1 VSVRNLD
8 SIFRPKSIA
17 LIGASTRAHS
27 IGAVTAENL
36 RMAGFEGPILPVN
49 PRHAAVA
56 GALAYPNVS
65 SLPISPDLA
74 VICTPPEKVPGIVAE
89 LGTRGTKAAIVITAG
104 FRERGAVNGL
114 ALEQAMLA
122 AAKPHL
128 MRIVGPNCLGVLSTP
143 HQINA
148 SFAQAMPRRGGVAF
162 VAQSGAMVTTVLDWA
177 NSRGIGFSHL
187 VSLGDMSDV
196 DFGDMLDYLAVDDA
210 TSAILLYIEAIT
222 NARKFM
228 SAARAAA
235 RLKPVIAIKAGRQPA
250 AAQAASSHT
259 GALAGMDAVYD
270 AAFERAGILR
280 AYDLDEVFDAVETL
294 NVRPN
299 VNGDRLTIVT
309 NGGGVGV
316 LATDSLIS
324 QGGKLA
330 VLSAKTIADLNAVL
344 PSTWSGGNPVDI
356 IGDADAKRYADALKV
371 LRDSGEQDAILV
383 LNCPT
388 AVASG
393 VEAAQAVVDVAHETS
408 LPILTNWLGSRSAEA
423 ARNLF
428 DVARLP
434 TYDTPE
440 KATRGFMHLVRYR
453 RGQETLMEVPPSIPS
468 GPPPDRD
475 TAKTILAGASAGWLE
490 ASAAQA
496 LLECYRIPVATSIK
510 TATPAEAAKAAAKI
524 GQPVAIKILSP
535 DITHKSEAG
544 GVLLNVT
551 GEVRAAASAMQER
564 IAKLAP
570 DARLDGFLVQQMV
583 QRPHAVELIVGM
595 AVDRT
600 FGPFLLFGQGGTA
613 VEVIDDKALGLP
625 PLNIK
630 LAREM
635 IGRTKISRQ
644 LKGYRDH
651 PPAALDAIALSLVHL
666 SQLICDFPQI
676 AELDINPL
684 LADEEGVIA
693 LDVRVRIV
701 GCTDQ
706 PRCQLAIRPYPDELT
721 RTETVPGL
729 GTFLLRP
736 VRPEDAP
743 AFEVLFRHLKPDDIH
758 MRFFTSVKSLPL
770 SLLARLT
777 QIDYDREMAFV
788 LVNSENDV
796 VGVARIA
803 ADPDNLRAEFALLV
817 RSDMKGHGLG
827 RLLMQRLI
835 GFARKRGIG
844 ELWGDILAENSAML
858 SLCDEAGCAI
868 APSPVDPCLKRATIR
883 LAEVTKDTVDS
894 GGHH

>member
-1 VSVRNLD
+1 MSVRNLD

-17 LIGASTRAHS
+17 LIGASTRPHS
-27 IGAVTAENL
+27 VGAVTADNL
-36 RMAGFEGPILPVN
+36 RMAGFDGPILPVN
-49 PRHAAVA
+49 PRHTAVA

-65 SLPISPDLA
+65 SLPVSPELA
-74 VICTPPEKVPGIVAE
+74 VICTPAETVPGLIAE
-89 LGTRGTKAAIVITAG
+89 LGARGTRAAIVITAG
-104 FRERGAVNGL
+104 FREGGITKGL
-114 ALEQAMLA
+114 VLEQAMLD

-143 HQINA
+143 HGLNA
-148 SFAQAMPRRGGVAF
+148 SFAQAMPKRGGVAF
-162 VAQSGAMVTTVLDWA
+162 IAQSGAIVTTVLDWA
-177 NSRGIGFSHL
+177 NGRGIGFSHL
-187 VSLGDMSDV
+187 VSLGDMADV
-196 DFGDMLDYLAVDDA
+196 DFGDMLDYLAMDDA
-210 TSAILLYIEAIT
+210 TTAILLYIEAIT
-222 NARKFM
+222 YARKFM

-250 AAQAASSHT
+250 AAKAATSHT
-259 GALAGMDAVYD
+259 GALAGIDAVYD

-299 VNGDRLTIVT
+299 VKGDRLAIVT

-330 VLSAKTIADLNAVL
+330 ALSAETISKLDIVL
-344 PSTWSGGNPVDI
+344 PSTWSRGNPIDI
-356 IGDADAKRYADALKV
+356 IGDADARRYADTLKV
-371 LRDSGEQDAILV
+371 LQDKGEQDAILV

-393 VEAAQAVVDVAHETS
+393 VDAAQSVVAAAQGSDM
-408 LPILTNWLGSRSAEA
+408 PILTNWLGSRSADA
-423 ARNLF
+423 ARSLF
-428 DVARLP
+428 AAARIP

-468 GPPPDRD
+468 GPLPDRD
-475 TAKTILAGASAGWLE
+475 AAKAILTGSAAGWLE
-490 ASAAQA
+490 VEAVQR
-496 LLECYRIPVATSIK
+496 LLQCYRIPVVAS
-510 TATPAEAAKAAAKI
+510 AKAATPEEAATVAKEI
-524 GQPVAIKILSP
+524 GRPVAIKIISP
-535 DITHKSEAG
+535 DITHKSEVG

-551 GEVRAAASAMQER
+551 GENAVRAATSAMQR
-564 IAKLAP
+564 QIAELLP
-570 DARLDGFLVQQMV
+570 NARLDGFLVQEMV
-583 QRPHAVELIVGM
+583 QRPHALELIVGM

-613 VEVIDDKALGLP
+613 VEIIDDKALGLP

-635 IGRTKISRQ
+635 IARTKVSRL

-651 PPAALDAIALSLVHL
+651 PPAALDAIALTLVHL

-684 LADEEGVIA
+684 LANEDGVVA
-693 LDVRVRIV
+693 LDARVRI
-701 GCTDQ
+701 GDTSQ
-706 PRCQLAIRPYPDELT
+706 SRPPLAIRPYPEELV
-721 RTETVPGL
+721 RTETVPSVGP
-729 GTFLLRP
+729 FLLRP

-743 AFEVLFRHLKPDDIH
+743 AFEALFRRLQPDDVH
-758 MRFFTSVKSLPL
+758 MRFFTAMKSLPV

-788 LVNSENDV
+788 LVNSENNL

-803 ADPDNLRAEFALLV
+803 ADPDNQRAEFALLV
-817 RSDMKGHGLG
+817 RSDIKGHGLG
-827 RLLMQRLI
+827 RLLMNRLI
-835 GFARKRGIG
+835 GYARERGIG
-844 ELWGDILAENSAML
+844 ELWGDIVADNSAML
-858 SLCDEAGCAI
+858 SLCGEAGCAI
-868 APSPVDPCLKRATIR
+868 APSPVDPGLKRATIR
-883 LAEVTKDTVDS
+883 LRAN
-894 GGHH
+894 

>member
-1 VSVRNLD
+1 MSVRNLD

-56 GALAYPNVS
+56 GALAYPDVS

-143 HQINA
+143 HKINA

-210 TSAILLYIEAIT
+210 TTAILLYIEAIT

-250 AAQAASSHT
+250 AALAASSHT

-299 VNGDRLTIVT
+299 VSGDRLTIVT

-344 PSTWSGGNPVDI
+344 PSTWSGSNPVDV
-356 IGDADAKRYADALKV
+356 IGDADAKRYADTLKI
-371 LRDSGEQDAILV
+371 LQGDAEQDAILV

-393 VEAAQAVVDVAHETS
+393 VEAAQAVVAVAHETS
-408 LPILTNWLGSRSAEA
+408 TPILTNWLGSRSAEA

-428 DVARLP
+428 AVARLP

-453 RGQETLMEVPPSIPS
+453 RGQETLIEVPPSIPS
-468 GPPPDRD
+468 GPPPDRT
-475 TAKTILAGASAGWLE
+475 TARAVLARSTTGWFE
-490 ASAAQA
+490 ADAVQK
-496 LLECYRIPVATSIK
+496 LLECYRIPVAVSIK
-510 TATPAEAAKAAAKI
+510 AATPAEAAKAAAKI
-524 GQPVAIKILSP
+524 GGPVAVKILSP
-535 DITHKSEAG
+535 DITHKSDVG
-544 GVLLNVT
+544 GVLLNMM
-551 GEVRAAASAMQER
+551 GENAVREASSSMQNR
-564 IAKLAP
+564 IAKLFP
-570 DARLDGFLVQQMV
+570 RARLDGFLVQNMV
-583 QRPHAVELIVGM
+583 QRPHALELIVGM

-651 PPAALDAIALSLVHL
+651 PPAALDAIALCVVHL

-676 AELDINPL
+676 VEADINPL
-684 LADEEGVIA
+684 LADEEGVVA
-693 LDVRVRIV
+693 LDARVRTV
-701 GCTDQ
+701 DGTSQ
-706 PRCQLAIRPYPDELT
+706 SRAQLAIRPYPDELS
-721 RTETVPGL
+721 RTEAVPGL

-743 AFEVLFRHLKPDDIH
+743 AFEALFRHLKPGDTH
-758 MRFFTSVKSLPL
+758 MRFFTSMKSMSS

-788 LVNSENDV
+788 LVNSESDV
-796 VGVARIA
+796 VGVGRIA

-835 GFARKRGIG
+835 GFARERGIG

-858 SLCDEAGCAI
+858 TLCYEAGCAI
-868 APSPVDPCLKRATIR
+868 APSPVDPCLKRATLH
-883 LAEVTKDTVDS
+883 LAVK
-894 GGHH
+894 